1 MKIKYEKGFTGI
13 DVVVALAIFILSSS
27 TILTMY
33 YNLYV
38 NAVTIKIHETAVGI
52 ATDIFEKIDLENYDN
67 ITDTRIAE
75 LISNSG
81 ANEYFNEEK
90 NHSNITYSLQKY
102 SEENLLAEDFVMKI
116 NLTINYQING
126 TEKKLTLNK
135 VKIRE

>member
-102 SEENLLAEDFVMKI
+102 SEENLLAEDLVMKI